1 MSPGYAHMSDNQP
14 SQQSIAKLDET
25 NYTSWKFK
33 MRMVLE
39 LQDLWNVVDGSGE
52 IPAQPVDDEGEDG
65 SVIKMEIREYERRA
79 RKAYLLIAMALSD
92 QQLVHIRTCKT
103 GKEAWE
109 KLSEVHEAKGLAA
122 RLFLRRKFFTLAK
135 SAGESMQQHI

>member
-1 MSPGYAHMSDNQP
+1 MSPGFTDTPSNQP
-14 SQQSIAKLDET
+14 PQQSIAKLDET
-25 NYTSWKFK
+25 NYPSWKFK

-39 LQDLWNVVDGSGE
+39 LQDLWDVVDGSRA
-52 IPAQPVDDEGEDG
+52 IPARPADQEDVDH
-65 SVIKMEIREYERRA
+65 SVIKMEIREYEKRA

-92 QQLVHIRTCKT
+92 QQLVHVRTCKT